1 MPTPF
6 TFDRSWVFDVPVER
20 LWAAVADTSRF
31 PEWFPWLDEADLGPL
46 EEGSTAHFTVN
57 PPLPYKLHLRVDVR
71 RVVPESLVEGEV
83 HGDVAGPARLEV
95 AAHPAGSTARLVWS
109 LRVCRPMLRGAER
122 VARPLMLW
130 GHDAVVSRGLD
141 RFSAVLGATI
151 TTQR

>member
-1 MPTPF
+1 MPAPF
-6 TFDRSWVFDVPVER
+6 DFDRTWVFDVPVER

-46 EEGSTAHFTVN
+46 EEGTTAHFTVN
-57 PPLPYKLHLRVDVR
+57 PPLPYKLRLRVDVLH
-71 RVVPESLVEGEV
+71 VVPGMSVEGEV

-95 AAHPAGSTARLVWS
+95 GEHPVGSLARLVWS
-109 LRVCRPMLRGAER
+109 LRVRRPMLTAAER

-141 RFSAVLGATI
+141 RFSAVLGAT
-151 TTQR
+151 TTPR